1 MRFSRGIRPET
12 SRNSSLTFAFHGL
25 SLRWFTFKSTNSIAS
40 FTSNSHNN
48 LPRIDLV
55 HLFREAAA
63 LPERLAKASNMAL
76 TRQLTTGGDQAIH
89 DLAQRYGVSVDA
101 VRTLLFAVSAGGG
114 TLAQFN
120 HPELGGNGQWM
131 SGGMTMVG
139 DMFNYGLKATVSAL
153 CSELSSLLSSQ
164 QVFVPLPARR
174 AGGGFIAPGNAWWPA
189 ELGRPSS
196 SGGQNDARYAYF
208 SQSRRLAILHN
219 GKITL
224 YDTLDHQIGGVQQQQ
239 GGYAGSLTFSSQ
251 YGTFSVDTLPLVSS
265 GSDRAIVA
273 PSYEAPEPP
282 PPPIATPRQ
291 GSVGALQSHDEIL
304 KALERI
310 GDLHQKGIL
319 SDDEFKSKK
328 AELLSRL

>member
-1 MRFSRGIRPET
+1 
-12 SRNSSLTFAFHGL
+12 
-25 SLRWFTFKSTNSIAS
+25 
-40 FTSNSHNN
+40 
-48 LPRIDLV
+48 
-55 HLFREAAA
+55 
-63 LPERLAKASNMAL
+63 MAL
-76 TRQLTTGGDQAIH
+76 TPQLTPGGHQAIQ

-101 VRTLLFAVSAGGG
+101 VRTLLFAVAAGGG
-114 TLAQFN
+114 TLAQFH

-139 DMFNYGLKATVSAL
+139 DMFNYGLKATVSGL

-164 QVFVPLPARR
+164 QVLVPLPAQRT
-174 AGGGFIAPGNAWWPA
+174 GGGFIAPGNAWWPA
-189 ELGRPSS
+189 ELGSPSS

-208 SQSRRLAILHN
+208 PQSRRLAILYN

-224 YDTLDHQIGGVQQQQ
+224 YDTLDHRIGGVQQQQ

-251 YGTFSVDTLPLVSS
+251 YGTFSVDTLPLVSL
-265 GSDRAIVA
+265 GSDRAIVEPAA

-282 PPPIATPRQ
+282 PTPIATSRP
-291 GSVGALQSHDEIL
+291 GSAGSLQSHDDIL